1 MPWERTETVTN
12 VTEWERTDGT
22 ATVRIRERPDGQFV
36 VRVDRLE
43 QAPEGPAYRRE
54 TADDRET
61 AESVA
66 TEMREAFELAE

>member
-1 MPWERTETVTN
+1 VSWEQTETDEN
-12 VTEWERTDGT
+12 VTEWERSDRT
-22 ATVRIRERPDGQFV
+22 ASVRIRERPDGEYV

-54 TADDRET
+54 TAPDRES

-66 TEMREAFELAE
+66 AAMREEFDTE